1 MAWCCGG
8 PCRFFDAL
16 PAKFVREREEAAEAA
31 AAERRR
37 RRKAKRGKAKQKH
50 PPKAA
55 AEG

>member
-1 MAWCCGG
+1 MAWCGG

-37 RRKAKRGKAKQKH
+37 RRKAKRGKAKQKQ

-55 AEG
+55 PEN